1 MAADDS
7 LEGTWGG
14 ASGELTAQVIVSG
27 GQVLGFYWRDDYVDA
42 TNAKTALGQL
52 SFDFRGGHAVLT
64 RQPDGTAV
72 LEVTEHGRV
81 TRLALKR
88 D

>member
-1 MAADDS
+1 MAADDG

-27 GQVLGFYWRDDYVDA
+27 GQVLGFYWRDDYVEA
-42 TNAKTALGQL
+42 TNAKTAPDQI
-52 SFDFRGGHAVLT
+52 SFDFPRGHAVLT
-64 RQPDGTAV
+64 RQPDGSAL
-72 LEVTEHGRV
+72 LEVTQGGRV
-81 TRLALKR
+81 TRLTLKR